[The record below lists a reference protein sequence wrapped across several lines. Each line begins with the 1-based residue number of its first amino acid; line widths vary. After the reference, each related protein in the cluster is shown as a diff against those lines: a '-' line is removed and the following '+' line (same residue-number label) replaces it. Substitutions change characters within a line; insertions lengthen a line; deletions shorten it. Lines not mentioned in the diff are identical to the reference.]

1 MKRILSLIMA
11 IAMMFTLV
19 ACGST
24 NQSAGET
31 TFQAAQELEEAT
43 KAVTSNGKIGIIT
56 ATVALNEELYRTAEA
71 MVKRYGEDRVV
82 IQTYPV
88 QFMKEQETVIS
99 NLMSLVSDPE
109 IKAVVFIEAISGAS
123 AAIAKAK
130 EKRPDVLYIASGI
143 GEDPQVAAAAADIII
158 DNNTNK
164 NGQSLAQRAY
174 ELGAETFVYYSFPR
188 HQAID
193 KINYEG
199 RMMEETSEKLG
210 IKFVRVT
217 MPDPQSDA
225 GTAGTQQFCLED
237 VPKQIEK
244 YGPKTAFYDTNP
256 LSMPA
261 VAKAVLENG
270 GIYPN
275 PCNSSPFQYATPFG
289 IEVPEDKQA
298 DVDWMM
304 DEVRNFLAESGNS
317 GRFSCRVAPVGI
329 NLMKTSV
336 AYANAYIEGK
346 TNGKVDMDALRSIYA
361 DIMESSPED
370 VDFELYDNPE
380 TGLKF
385 DNYALILP
393 GWADL

>member
-1 MKRILSLIMA
+1 MPEAMYKTSGRFSFALA
-11 IAMMFTLV
+11 IA
-19 ACGST
+19 AD
-24 NQSAGET
+24 A
-31 TFQAAQELEEAT
+31 
-43 KAVTSNGKIGIIT
+43 
-56 ATVALNEELYRTAEA
+56 
-71 MVKRYGEDRVV
+71 
-82 IQTYPV
+82 
-88 QFMKEQETVIS
+88 
-99 NLMSLVSDPE
+99 PE
-109 IKAVVFIEAISGAS
+109 IASMNTTALISG
-123 AAIAKAK
+123 
-130 EKRPDVLYIASGI
+130 
-143 GEDPQVAAAAADIII
+143 
-158 DNNTNK
+158 
-164 NGQSLAQRAY
+164 SLTRLIRL
-174 ELGAETFVYYSFPR
+174 E
-188 HQAID
+188 
-193 KINYEG
+193 
-199 RMMEETSEKLG
+199 MTSEKLG

-361 DIMESSPED
+361 DIMESSPEE